1 MSLRLRLLLA
11 VTLMILAHA
20 GLQLALLKADAPR
33 RVQNAQHEQGVWVSR
48 GLANALANSL
58 IAGDLA
64 TVQNTIELSF
74 SEQRFLRLAVV
85 DEAGRNIIDQRSGA
99 APEGA
104 APDWFIALLDQRS
117 TETRYPL
124 KIGGVSYGE
133 VIAEVAPGPIVA
145 ETWLEVKRALF
156 ITAAEIVLLWIILY
170 MLLEVGLQP
179 LKFLSE
185 AVARISKGELTVR
198 LATTGSREFRPL
210 IDVINRMA
218 GEIGVLLERTREQ
231 AASEIQA
238 RRLRA
243 MHDITSGSGN
253 TDDMIQRLLETAQS
267 QLQANQAMLLK
278 LGMESPH
285 GAALSA
291 EINVGSEPYGRLVL
305 VDQQNPQRE
314 FHSSDAEYVK
324 LLAQW
329 IGLALGRDRDQQ
341 VLWEEKERA
350 QVTLASI
357 GDAVVTTDVNRCIT
371 YMNGIAETL
380 LGWQLADI
388 HQLPLDKIF
397 RIINE
402 TTRAPVPNPVTL
414 CLAENRIVELAG
426 NTVLVRHDGTE
437 FAIEDSAAPIRDR
450 DGQVLGAV
458 LVFRD
463 ATQTRA
469 LTHQL
474 EHHANHDTLT
484 GLPNRRQFETTLE
497 RVLASARLGGKT
509 HALCYIDLD
518 QFKLVNDTCGHIAG
532 DELLRQVTGLLGQRL
547 RGTDMLAR
555 LGGDEFGLILAQV
568 TTEQALAAAEDMR
581 ALVRSFGF
589 LWNGRRLEIGASI
602 GLVMVTPETDSMDV
616 LMRHADIACYAAKH
630 AGRNRVH
637 LYQPSDDAD
646 IGLVK
651 EMDWIQKLHE
661 AIRDNRLALW
671 YQPIVAV
678 DGIRDGQHVEI
689 LLRLQDVNGALIG
702 PGAFIPAAERYGIMP
717 EIDRWVIAAVLEH
730 ARLCRQ
736 QGSEFHCA
744 INLSGLSVGDLDML
758 HYIREQFATTGVP
771 PSWVCF
777 EITETT
783 AINNLAR
790 ATVFINEL
798 HRLGCR
804 FALDDFGS
812 GVSSFG
818 YLKNLP
824 VDFIKIDG
832 SFVQK
837 MADNPLDHAL
847 VQAINHVAHVLGK
860 LTVAEYVE
868 NDTILA
874 MLREL
879 GVDYAQGYDIA
890 RPAPLSMPSAEESTH
905 VGVRSRTIT
914 LRTA

>member
-20 GLQLALLKADAPR
+20 GLQVALLKADAPR
-33 RVQNAQHEQGVWVSR
+33 RVQAAQQEQGGWVSH
-48 GLANALANSL
+48 GLANVLANSL
-58 IAGDLA
+58 VSGDLA

-85 DEAGRNIIDQRSGA
+85 DESRRTIIDQRSRLGLEGM
-99 APEGA
+99 APE
-104 APDWFIALLDQRS
+104 WFIALLDHQS

-124 KIGGVSYGE
+124 TIGGVSYGE

-145 ETWLEVKRALF
+145 ETWLEVKRALI
-156 ITAAEIVLLWIILY
+156 ITGAEIVLLWIMLY
-170 MLLEVGLQP
+170 VLLEVGLHP
-179 LKFLSE
+179 LKYLSE
-185 AVARISKGELTVR
+185 GVTRISQGDLTVQ
-198 LATTGSREFRPL
+198 LAATGSQEFRPL
-210 IDVINRMA
+210 IDVINRMT
-218 GEIGVLLERTREQ
+218 GEIGMLLERTREQ

-243 MHDITSGSGN
+243 MHDITSGSGS
-253 TDDMIQRLLETAQS
+253 TDDMIQRLLETAQY
-267 QLQANQAMLLK
+267 QLQTTQAILLK
-278 LGMESPH
+278 LDMQPPA
-285 GAALSA
+285 GATLSA
-291 EINVGSEPYGRLVL
+291 EINVGNAPYGRLVL
-305 VDQQNPQRE
+305 VDEHHPERE

-329 IGLALGRDRDQQ
+329 IGLALERDRDQQ

-357 GDAVVTTDVNRCIT
+357 GDAVVTTDIHCRIT
-371 YMNGIAETL
+371 YMNGLAETL
-380 LGWQLADI
+380 LGWQLADA
-388 HQLPLDKIF
+388 HQLPLEKIF

-402 TTRAPVPNPVTL
+402 STRVPVANPVTS
-414 CLAENRIVELAG
+414 CLAENRTVELAG

-474 EHHANHDTLT
+474 EHHANHDALT
-484 GLPNRRQFETTLE
+484 GLPNRRQFEATLE
-497 RVLASARLGGKT
+497 RVLANARHGGKT

-532 DELLRQVTGLLGQRL
+532 DELLRQVTTLLGQRL

-568 TTEQALAAAEDMR
+568 TPEQAVAAADDMC
-581 ALVRSFGF
+581 ALVRDFKF

-602 GLVMVTPETDSMDV
+602 GLVMITPQTDSMDV

-637 LYQPSDDAD
+637 QYQSGDDAD
-646 IGLVK
+646 NGLIH

-661 AIRDNRLALW
+661 AIRDNRLVLW

-678 DGIRDGQHVEI
+678 DGRRQGQHVEI
-689 LLRLQDVNGALIG
+689 LLRLQDDNGALIG
-702 PGAFIPAAERYGIMP
+702 PATFIPAAERYGIMP
-717 EIDRWVIAAVLEH
+717 KIDRWVIAAVLEH
-730 ARLCRQ
+730 ARECRL
-736 QGSEFHCA
+736 QGAEFHCA
-744 INLSGLSVGDLDML
+744 INLSGLSVGDPDML
-758 HYIREQFATTGVP
+758 KYIHEQFTTSGVP
-771 PSWVCF
+771 PHWVCF
-777 EITETT
+777 EITETA

-837 MADNPLDHAL
+837 MAENPLDNAL

-860 LTVAEYVE
+860 QTAAEYVE
-868 NDTILA
+868 NANILSL
-874 MLREL
+874 LRKL
-879 GVDYAQGYDIA
+879 GVDFAQGYGIA
-890 RPAPLSMPSAEESTH
+890 RPAPLLRGQTSSCENSFVKLSGST
-905 VGVRSRTIT
+905 G
-914 LRTA
+914 

>member
-20 GLQLALLKADAPR
+20 GLQVALLKADAPR
-33 RVQNAQHEQGVWVSR
+33 RVQAAQQEQGGWVSH
-48 GLANALANSL
+48 GLANVLANSL
-58 IAGDLA
+58 VSGDLA

-85 DEAGRNIIDQRSGA
+85 DESRRTIIDQRSRLGL
-99 APEGA
+99 EGM
-104 APDWFIALLDQRS
+104 APDWFIALLDHQS

-124 KIGGVSYGE
+124 TIGGVSYGE

-145 ETWLEVKRALF
+145 ETWLEVKRALI
-156 ITAAEIVLLWIILY
+156 ITGAEIVLLWIMLY
-170 MLLEVGLQP
+170 VLLEVGLRP
-179 LKFLSE
+179 LKYLSE
-185 AVARISKGELTVR
+185 GVTRISTGDLTVQ
-198 LATTGSREFRPL
+198 LAATGSQEFRPL
-210 IDVINRMA
+210 IDVINRMT
-218 GEIGVLLERTREQ
+218 GEIGMLLERTREQ

-243 MHDITSGSGN
+243 MHDITSGSGS
-253 TDDMIQRLLETAQS
+253 TDDMIQRLLETAQY
-267 QLQANQAMLLK
+267 QLQTTQAMLLK
-278 LGMESPH
+278 LNMEPPP
-285 GAALSA
+285 GATLSA
-291 EINVGSEPYGRLVL
+291 EINVGNVPYGRLVL
-305 VDQQNPQRE
+305 VDEHHPQRE

-329 IGLALGRDRDQQ
+329 IGLALERDRDQQ

-357 GDAVVTTDVNRCIT
+357 GDAVVTTDIHCRIT
-371 YMNGIAETL
+371 YMNGLAETL
-380 LGWQLADI
+380 LGWQLADA
-388 HQLPLDKIF
+388 HQLPLEKIF

-402 TTRAPVPNPVTL
+402 STRAPVANPVTS
-414 CLAENRIVELAG
+414 CLAENRTVELAG

-474 EHHANHDTLT
+474 EHHANHDALT
-484 GLPNRRQFETTLE
+484 GLPNRRQFEATLE
-497 RVLASARLGGKT
+497 RVLANARHGGKT

-532 DELLRQVTGLLGQRL
+532 DELLRQVTTLLGQRL

-568 TTEQALAAAEDMR
+568 TPEQAVAAADDMC
-581 ALVRSFGF
+581 ALVRDFKF

-602 GLVMVTPETDSMDV
+602 GLVMITPQTDSMDV

-637 LYQPSDDAD
+637 QYQSGDDAD
-646 IGLVK
+646 NGLIH

-661 AIRDNRLALW
+661 AIRDDRLVLW

-678 DGIRDGQHVEI
+678 DGKRQGQHVEI
-689 LLRLQDVNGALIG
+689 LLRLQDDNGALIG
-702 PGAFIPAAERYGIMP
+702 PATFIPAAERYGIMP
-717 EIDRWVIAAVLEH
+717 KIDRWVIAAVLEH
-730 ARLCRQ
+730 ARQCRL
-736 QGSEFHCA
+736 QGAEFHCA
-744 INLSGLSVGDLDML
+744 INLSGLSVGDSDML
-758 HYIREQFATTGVP
+758 KYIHEQFATSGVP
-771 PSWVCF
+771 PHWVCF
-777 EITETT
+777 EITETA

-837 MADNPLDHAL
+837 MAENPLDNAL

-860 LTVAEYVE
+860 QTAAEYVE
-868 NDTILA
+868 NANILSL
-874 MLREL
+874 LRKL
-879 GVDYAQGYDIA
+879 GVDFAQGYGIA
-890 RPAPLSMPSAEESTH
+890 RPAPL
-905 VGVRSRTIT
+905 
-914 LRTA
+914 LRGQTSSCENSFVKLSGGTG

>member
-1 MSLRLRLLLA
+1 
-11 VTLMILAHA
+11 MILAHG
-20 GLQLALLKADAPR
+20 GLQVALLKADAPR
-33 RVQNAQHEQGVWVSR
+33 RVQDAQREQGVWVSQ
-48 GLANALANSL
+48 GLANVLANSL

-85 DEAGRNIIDQRSGA
+85 DEAGRNIIDQRGRGGV
-99 APEGA
+99 EGT

-145 ETWLEVKRALF
+145 ETWLEVKRALV
-156 ITAAEIVLLWIILY
+156 ITGAEIVLLWIILY
-170 MLLEVGLQP
+170 VLLEVGLQP
-179 LKFLSE
+179 LKSLSE
-185 AVARISKGELTVR
+185 AVARISKGELTMR
-198 LATTGSREFRPL
+198 LAITGSHEFRPL

-253 TDDMIQRLLETAQS
+253 TDDMIQRLLETAQN
-267 QLQANQAMLLK
+267 QLQASQAMLLK
-278 LGMESPH
+278 LGMEVPR
-285 GAALSA
+285 GAVLSA
-291 EINVGSEPYGRLVL
+291 EINVGSVPYGRLVL
-305 VDQQNPQRE
+305 VDQQNPERE

-329 IGLALGRDRDQQ
+329 IGLALERDRDQQ

-357 GDAVVTTDVNRCIT
+357 GDAVVTTDINRCVT

-380 LGWQLADI
+380 LGWRLADV
-388 HQLPLDKIF
+388 HQLPLGKIF

-414 CLAENRIVELAG
+414 CLAENRTVELAG

-450 DGQVLGAV
+450 EGQVLGAV

-474 EHHANHDTLT
+474 EHHANHDALT
-484 GLPNRRQFETTLE
+484 GLPNRRQFEATLE
-497 RVLASARLGGKT
+497 RVVASARLGGKT

-532 DELLRQVTGLLGQRL
+532 DELLRQVTTLLGQRL

-568 TTEQALAAAEDMR
+568 APEQALAAAEDMC
-581 ALVRSFGF
+581 ALVRNFAF
-589 LWNGRRLEIGASI
+589 LWHGRRLEIGASI

-637 LYQPSDDAD
+637 RYQTSDDAD
-646 IGLVK
+646 IGLLN

-661 AIRDNRLALW
+661 AMRDNRLALW

-678 DGIRDGQHVEI
+678 DGKRGGQHVEI
-689 LLRLQDVNGALIG
+689 LLRLQDDNGVLVA
-702 PGAFIPAAERYGIMP
+702 PGTFIPAAERYGIMP
-717 EIDRWVIAAVLEH
+717 KIDRWVIAAVLEH
-730 ARLCRQ
+730 ARRCRQ
-736 QGSEFHCA
+736 RDSEFHCA
-744 INLSGLSVGDLDML
+744 INLSGLSVGDSDML
-758 HYIREQFATTGVP
+758 QYIHEQFVATGVP

-812 GVSSFG
+812 GFSSFG

-837 MADNPLDHAL
+837 MTNNSLDYAL
-847 VQAINHVAHVLGK
+847 VQAINHVAHVLGMQ
-860 LTVAEYVE
+860 TVAEYVE

-879 GVDYAQGYDIA
+879 GVDYVQGYGIA
-890 RPAPLSMPSAEESTH
+890 RPAPLLVPSTGESH
-905 VGVRSRTIT
+905 HSHISISRP
-914 LRTA
+914 

>member
-11 VTLMILAHA
+11 VTSMILAHA
-20 GLQLALLKADAPR
+20 GLQVALLKADAPR
-33 RVQNAQHEQGVWVSR
+33 RVQDAQHEQGVWVSQ
-48 GLANALANSL
+48 GLANVLANSL
-58 IAGDLA
+58 VSGDLA

-85 DEAGRNIIDQRSGA
+85 DESRRTIIDQRSRPGL
-99 APEGA
+99 EGT
-104 APDWFIALLDQRS
+104 APDWFLALLDQRS

-124 KIGGVSYGE
+124 TIGGVSYGE

-145 ETWLEVKRALF
+145 ETWLEVKRALI
-156 ITAAEIVLLWIILY
+156 ITGAEIVLLWIMLY
-170 MLLEVGLQP
+170 VLLEVGLRP
-179 LKFLSE
+179 LKYLSE
-185 AVARISKGELTVR
+185 AVTRVSRGDLTVQ
-198 LATTGSREFRPL
+198 LAATGTQEFRPL

-218 GEIGVLLERTREQ
+218 GEIGTLLERTREQ

-243 MHDITSGSGN
+243 MHDITSSSGS
-253 TDDMIQRLLETAQS
+253 TDDMIQRLLETAQH
-267 QLQANQAMLLK
+267 QLQTTQSILLK
-278 LGMESPH
+278 LDMEPPR
-285 GAALSA
+285 GATLSA
-291 EINVGSEPYGRLVL
+291 EINVANVPYGRLVL
-305 VDQQNPQRE
+305 VDEHNPARE

-357 GDAVVTTDVNRCIT
+357 GDAVVTTDINCRIT
-371 YMNGIAETL
+371 YMNGLAQTL
-380 LGWQLADI
+380 LGWQLADA
-388 HQLPLDKIF
+388 HQLPLEKIF

-402 TTRAPVPNPVTL
+402 STRAPVPNPVTS
-414 CLAENRIVELAG
+414 CLAENRTVELAG

-450 DGQVLGAV
+450 GGQMLGAV

-474 EHHANHDTLT
+474 EHHANHDALT
-484 GLPNRRQFETTLE
+484 GLPNRRQFEKTLE
-497 RVLASARLGGKT
+497 RVLANARHGGKT

-532 DELLRQVTGLLGQRL
+532 DELLRQVTTLLSQRL

-568 TTEQALAAAEDMR
+568 TPEQALAAAEDMC
-581 ALVRSFGF
+581 ALLRDFKF

-602 GLVMVTPETDSMDV
+602 GLVLITPQTDSMDV

-637 LYQPSDDAD
+637 QYQPGDDAD
-646 IGLVK
+646 NGLIN

-661 AIRDNRLALW
+661 AIRDDRLVLW

-678 DGIRDGQHVEI
+678 DGKREGQHVEI
-689 LLRLQDVNGALIG
+689 LLRLQDDNGALIG
-702 PGAFIPAAERYGIMP
+702 PGTFIPAAERYGIMP
-717 EIDRWVIAAVLEH
+717 KIDRWVIAAVLEH
-730 ARLCRQ
+730 ARQCQLQ
-736 QGSEFHCA
+736 DTEFHCA
-744 INLSGLSVGDLDML
+744 INLSGLSVGDPDML
-758 HYIREQFATTGVP
+758 KYIHEQFATSGVP
-771 PSWVCF
+771 PHWVCF
-777 EITETT
+777 EITETA

-837 MADNPLDHAL
+837 MAENPLDNAL

-860 LTVAEYVE
+860 KTAAEYVE
-868 NDTILA
+868 NANILSL
-874 MLREL
+874 LRKL
-879 GVDYAQGYDIA
+879 GVDYAQGYGIA
-890 RPAPLSMPSAEESTH
+890 RPAPL
-905 VGVRSRTIT
+905 
-914 LRTA
+914 LRGQTSSCENSFIKFSSGA